1 MSLLAFTEWV
11 GQNSLIDGAR
21 WPKCLS
27 SILYCLRIMKVENE
41 KLEVRQGEAERKEE
55 DILVGPE
62 CRKCAWHL
70 NRWAFCEIDS
80 IAKA

>member
-41 KLEVRQGEAERKEE
+41 KLEVRQGEAERRTFWW
-55 DILVGPE
+55 GE

-80 IAKA
+80 IANA

>member
-1 MSLLAFTEWV
+1 
-11 GQNSLIDGAR
+11 
-21 WPKCLS
+21 
-27 SILYCLRIMKVENE
+27 MKVENE